1 MSVSLAVLW
10 VYDCFLTLDWEVS
23 LIYGPPWKKGSILYV
38 MARYLPAFLLCVH
51 LYMTYLQSERS
62 VTCKFLHK
70 IWVCAAAFC
79 VACAEGIFVLR
90 TYALWGNKKSILALM
105 LSTIL
110 CLAIL
115 NVIMTMSIS
124 HRLKHMG
131 GGCYSLSYDKM
142 AAYPWTLLVAF
153 EIEIIILTMIR
164 VYWAYRER
172 GCLLLDILLQHN
184 IFYFVTG
191 LTLSV
196 VNILAIQYFLFSY
209 SNMFATFQII
219 MHTIVVTRMHL
230 QFCTTK
236 VGDSSTQS
244 GTTHSQLTHELT
256 QVELQTWSHS
266 DA

>member
-1 MSVSLAVLW
+1 M
-10 VYDCFLTLDWEVS
+10 E
-23 LIYGPPWKKGSILYV
+23 
-38 MARYLPAFLLCVH
+38 LPVP
-51 LYMTYLQSERS
+51 LQVRP
-62 VTCKFLHK
+62 LG
-70 IWVCAAAFC
+70 AAAFC
-79 VACAEGIFVLR
+79 VTCAEGIFVLR
-90 TYALWGNKKSILALM
+90 TYALWGHKKSILALM

-115 NVIMTMSIS
+115 NVIMTMKIS
-124 HRLKHMG
+124 RRLKLQLSDMG

-142 AAYPWTLLVAF
+142 AAYPWILLVAF
-153 EIEIIILTMIR
+153 ETEIIVLTMIR
-164 VYWAYRER
+164 VYWAYRKR

-191 LTLSV
+191 LSKYYLYGCQNGINLSILALSV
-196 VNILAIQYFLFSY
+196 VNILAIEYFLFSY

-236 VGDSSTQS
+236 VRDLSTQS
-244 GTTHSQLTHELT
+244 RTAHSQLTHELT
-256 QVELQTWSHS
+256 QVELQTCSHS